1 MDTLQPGRSQ
11 WIGRPVRR
19 LEDAR
24 LLTGQGRFTDD
35 LALPGQLHCAFVRS
49 PHAHARIGRID
60 TAGARAMPGVAAVF
74 TGQDLV
80 DDGIGALPC
89 LQLHKRPDGRP
100 VDAAPRRAL
109 TVDVAR
115 FVGDAVAMVVA
126 ETRQQAKDAAERVE
140 VEWEPLDAVVDARD
154 AARDDTPQVW
164 PAACLPGWGNIAA
177 YYQHG
182 DEPAV
187 AASFAAAARVV
198 RVAVRNQRLVS
209 NPLEPRAAVAQYDA
223 AADAFTVW
231 CPTQNTHLVCTQ
243 LAEAAFRVPRERMR
257 VVCTD
262 MGGGFGTRG
271 YPYPEY
277 VAVAYAARR
286 TGRPVKWLGDRSE
299 IFLTDTQGRDNWTEA
314 ELALDAEH
322 RFLAL
327 RVRTWANIG
336 AYVSHYGAAV
346 PAMSGVRAATGPYR
360 IPLLRHEVRMQ
371 FSHTAPVDAYRGAG
385 RPEMGYLL
393 ERLVSRAA
401 IETGVDA
408 IELRR
413 RNLVTP
419 AEMPWKNA
427 VGLTYDCGDFP
438 RVLDACAAAADWA
451 GFAARADAARAR
463 GRLRGRGVACYVEV
477 TGSAKL
483 EEAVDVAIG
492 ADGKVTVA
500 AGTQPMGQGLWTSY
514 AQIVADRLGIEPQ
527 RVVLVYG
534 DTAVVKSGGGSG
546 GSRSLQVGG
555 TAVLAGANA
564 AADAARRLASQALE
578 AAEVDLELADGRF
591 RIAGTDR
598 SIGLFELAARA
609 PGGRIA
615 VTATGAATAQT
626 WPNGCQI
633 AEVEIDPE
641 TGSVSVVRHAAVDDI
656 GRVMN
661 PLIAHGQVEGGIVQG
676 LGQALLEECVHD
688 ASGQLLSGSFMDY
701 AMPRAD
707 DVPDLVT
714 RFDES
719 VPTAHNAL
727 GAKGVGEA
735 GCHGATPA
743 IVNAVI
749 DALAPRGVREIDMPV
764 TREKVWRALNG
775 QAR

>member
-1 MDTLQPGRSQ
+1 
-11 WIGRPVRR
+11 
-19 LEDAR
+19 
-24 LLTGQGRFTDD
+24 
-35 LALPGQLHCAFVRS
+35 
-49 PHAHARIGRID
+49 
-60 TAGARAMPGVAAVF
+60 
-74 TGQDLV
+74 
-80 DDGIGALPC
+80 
-89 LQLHKRPDGRP
+89 
-100 VDAAPRRAL
+100 
-109 TVDVAR
+109 
-115 FVGDAVAMVVA
+115 
-126 ETRQQAKDAAERVE
+126 
-140 VEWEPLDAVVDARD
+140 
-154 AARDDTPQVW
+154 
-164 PAACLPGWGNIAA
+164 
-177 YYQHG
+177 
-182 DEPAV
+182 
-187 AASFAAAARVV
+187 
-198 RVAVRNQRLVS
+198 
-209 NPLEPRAAVAQYDA
+209 
-223 AADAFTVW
+223 
-231 CPTQNTHLVCTQ
+231 
-243 LAEAAFRVPRERMR
+243 
-257 VVCTD
+257 
-262 MGGGFGTRG
+262 
-271 YPYPEY
+271 
-277 VAVAYAARR
+277 
-286 TGRPVKWLGDRSE
+286 
-299 IFLTDTQGRDNWTEA
+299 
-314 ELALDAEH
+314 
-322 RFLAL
+322 
-327 RVRTWANIG
+327 
-336 AYVSHYGAAV
+336 
-346 PAMSGVRAATGPYR
+346 
-360 IPLLRHEVRMQ
+360 
-371 FSHTAPVDAYRGAG
+371 
-385 RPEMGYLL
+385 
-393 ERLVSRAA
+393 
-401 IETGVDA
+401 
-408 IELRR
+408 
-413 RNLVTP
+413 
-419 AEMPWKNA
+419 
-427 VGLTYDCGDFP
+427 
-438 RVLDACAAAADWA
+438 
-451 GFAARADAARAR
+451 
-463 GRLRGRGVACYVEV
+463 
-477 TGSAKL
+477 
-483 EEAVDVAIG
+483 
-492 ADGKVTVA
+492 
-500 AGTQPMGQGLWTSY
+500 
-514 AQIVADRLGIEPQ
+514 
-527 RVVLVYG
+527 
-534 DTAVVKSGGGSG
+534 VKSGGGSG